1 MKREEIIAKWNGM
14 SARERDAWIAH
25 VLFGWT
31 GADVDM
37 ANLAYEYG
45 VTGVTQYPRYTTNMC
60 DAWTVWESLLAEGC
74 EPLINT
80 TSSRSSNVISGEVPE
95 GWTHVCVHKAGVN
108 YHVSIKEAPE
118 AIGLASIIAKLSNK
132 SEVSV

>member
-1 MKREEIIAKWNGM
+1 MKREEIIAKWDGM

-31 GADVDM
+31 GADVDT
-37 ANLAYEYG
+37 ADFAYEAG
-45 VTGVTQYPRYTTNMC
+45 LTGIDQYPSYTTDMS
-60 DAWTVWESLLAEGC
+60 DAWIVWKSLLAEGC

-80 TSSRSSNVISGEVPE
+80 TSSRSSNVRSGEVPE
-95 GWTHVCVHKAGVN
+95 GWTHVCIHKDDVN

-118 AIGLASIIAKLSNK
+118 AIGLAAIIAKLST
-132 SEVSV
+132 EE